1 MSYSTTVNYTINPSL
16 DRVLLIA
23 MFKESVRPTSPSSKT
38 ITSTLSAWVY
48 ERQGLSA
55 SGITDAPGI
64 QSIQS
69 ATTKTLL
76 KIKGFSEVK
85 VEKVR
90 DAVRKCLVRAYL
102 DQSLISDTGNDI

>member
-1 MSYSTTVNYTINPSL
+1 MVSHAINANFN
-16 DRVLLIA
+16 RILLIT
-23 MFKESVRPTSPSSKT
+23 MFKESVKPISPSSKI
-38 ITSTLSAWVY
+38 ITSTRLAWVY
-48 ERQGLSA
+48 ERQGLPA
-55 SGITDAPGI
+55 SRITDAPGI

-90 DAVRKCLVRAYL
+90 DAVRKCLVRACL
-102 DQSLISDTGNDI
+102 DQLLISNTGNRT